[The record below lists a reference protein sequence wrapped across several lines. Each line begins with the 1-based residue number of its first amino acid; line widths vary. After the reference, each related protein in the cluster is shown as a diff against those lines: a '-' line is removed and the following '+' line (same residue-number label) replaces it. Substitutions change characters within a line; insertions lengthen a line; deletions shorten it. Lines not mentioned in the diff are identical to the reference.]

1 MVIHSFSGFISVV
14 NDETATGK
22 DPDAPYDPVQVE
34 AVGSVMQLFRLVTSA
49 VIDVQVV
56 PSHLDAKV
64 VGIVPA
70 LP

>member
-1 MVIHSFSGFISVV
+1 MV
-14 NDETATGK
+14 NDETAVGK
-22 DPDAPYDPVQVE
+22 DPDAPYVPVQVE

-56 PSHLDAKV
+56 SSHLDAKV
-64 VGIVPA
+64 VGMVPA